1 MDMVATNSASKRRA
15 SEPEASEALAIISS
29 ANNQQNRVPTPLPY
43 LPSDYRPSPDSPRHL
58 IATQHPLTLDANQ
71 NHHQNKRH
79 RSRSIGYPLA
89 IENSATSGYGS
100 GSASSSSST
109 ANNALWSN
117 REHFELVPYREW
129 TVIARNNQKGQLVL
143 YNQDSQSVSV
153 QHYLPDQ
160 LTNIDPSVPI
170 QMKSGQENYCPY
182 CHQSMHNAAASSKS
196 KRDEPDF
203 MDHNYFRLLASSQ
216 TNTASNSPAQSRS
229 GTFSTDA
236 ERLPNI
242 NVQNLNANAFNQGYY
257 SKFFVEINKLG
268 KGFRGSVFLCEHM
281 LDGVKLGKY
290 AVKKVAIGNNHPWLV
305 RMLREVHLLER
316 LRHPNIVSY
325 KHSWL
330 EYNRLT
336 PFGPKVPCL
345 FILMECANGGNL
357 EEYFEPVSKPRKDSE
372 DTASTQSQQKRRMS
386 LKELK
391 RERIRKQYQ
400 AQEYF
405 EKEQDTTAPMTLVSR
420 RLLTITEIWSLFLDI
435 VQGLAHLHQQN
446 IVHRDLKPPNLLL
459 QYDERNRHSHQG
471 IPRVLISD
479 FGECEDLDETRIDD
493 NRTGATGTLEF
504 MAPEHVRLDPRGRN
518 TVDYSPKADMWSLGM
533 VLYFLCYSRLPY
545 SVIDDVEILRTEIL
559 SFKNVQFPASR
570 FDIYQNDTTLYADA
584 LNNPKLTSDIP
595 NELKILIRML
605 LSNDPLKRPSCNE
618 ILSKLRSI
626 RWDENSS
633 IFQDIPAEWNAA
645 STNNATSSASTS
657 GNPTATTMKS
667 PSPLNNTFAI
677 NTDNLVL
684 NSTQEES
691 YAHRSSA
698 KHRHSSSSIPDERG
712 SVSAGDNALRKR
724 QRLLS
729 KEESSKDTIMRESD
743 EEDGEKA
750 EEHVDASRLL
760 LGSPDLEQL
769 QHRWLA
775 DYHSIQIIKMVT
787 VVLKIASC
795 SYSCS
800 PYSAKPSTL
809 YPVVIFALLDFWS
822 ESNSPSFLLMAIHAS
837 ATADFI
843 SGNFGGMSQVI
854 VGQPLDTIKV
864 RLQLD
869 QGRFKGAWDCTI
881 QTVKKEGFLALY
893 KGMASPLIGIGAV
906 NALLFTA
913 NSSIKSRLQSHPDQ
927 LLSLDK
933 IAVAGAGAGVVNSIL
948 ASPVELLKI
957 KMQAQFGSKSVDGK
971 RYFTGPIDCAKYLIQ
986 RDGIAHGLF
995 RGLWATIAR
1004 EIPAYA
1010 GFYSGFEFTK
1020 RYLTQGQ
1027 EADVLQLMMSGAM
1040 GGVSYWV
1047 CSYPL
1052 DVVKSVVQNQA
1063 EPPKGLYITH
1073 VLKQIYKRDG
1083 LGGLFRGFTPTVL
1096 RSVPAAGATF
1106 TAYEL
1111 SMRAFQANGW

>member
-1 MDMVATNSASKRRA
+1 MDIIATGSASKRRA
-15 SEPEASEALAIISS
+15 SEPEASEALALISS
-29 ANNQQNRVPTPLPY
+29 ANPQQNRVPTPLPY
-43 LPSDYRPSPDSPRHL
+43 LPSDYRPSPDSPRHFV
-58 IATQHPLTLDANQ
+58 ASQHPLIFDVNQ
-71 NHHQNKRH
+71 THHQNRRQ

-89 IENSATSGYGS
+89 IENAAASGS
-100 GSASSSSST
+100 GGSAASSSSAAS
-109 ANNALWSN
+109 NAVWSN

-143 YNQDSQSVSV
+143 YNQDSQSVTV
-153 QHYLPDQ
+153 QTYLPDQ
-160 LTNIDPSVPI
+160 YTHLDPNVPI
-170 QMKSGQENYCPY
+170 QMKTSQENYCPY
-182 CHQSMHNAAASSKS
+182 CHQSMHNVASSS
-196 KRDEPDF
+196 KPKREEPDY
-203 MDHNYFRLLASSQ
+203 MDRNYFRLLASSQ
-216 TNTASNSPAQSRS
+216 TNTAANQLTALCCRASSPAQSRS

-236 ERLPNI
+236 ERPPPNMTA
-242 NVQNLNANAFNQGYY
+242 QNLNANAFNQGYY

-281 LDGVKLGKY
+281 LDSVKLGKY

-336 PFGPKVPCL
+336 PFGPEVPCL

-357 EEYFEPVSKPRKDSE
+357 EEYFEPIVVKPKEEAAESSSSAHAR
-372 DTASTQSQQKRRMS
+372 QKRRLS

-400 AQEYF
+400 AQESF
-405 EKEQDTTAPMTLVSR
+405 EKEQDTTARVTSVPR
-420 RLLTITEIWSLFLDI
+420 RLLTMTEIWSLFLDI

-459 QYDERNRHSHQG
+459 QYDERNRHGNQG

-518 TVDYSPKADMWSLGM
+518 TVDYSPRADMWSLGM

-559 SFKNVQFPASR
+559 NFKEHVCLANSVQFPASR
-570 FDIYQNDTTLYADA
+570 LDIYRNDPTLYADA
-584 LNNPKLTSDIP
+584 LSNPKINSDIP
-595 NELKILIRML
+595 NELKMLIRML
-605 LSNDPLKRPSCNE
+605 LSIDPMKRPSCNE
-618 ILSKLRSI
+618 ILSKLQSI
-626 RWDENSS
+626 RWDEKAS

-645 STNNATSSASTS
+645 PTNTASSTASATSGKTSAASI
-657 GNPTATTMKS
+657 KS
-667 PSPLNNTFAI
+667 PSPLGRSPYVI
-677 NTDNLVL
+677 NAEDLAL
-684 NSTQEES
+684 NSKQGEPYT
-691 YAHRSSA
+691 HRGA
-698 KHRHSSSSIPDERG
+698 TKHRHSSSSIPDDEG
-712 SVSAGDNALRKR
+712 SVSACDNTLRKR

-743 EEDGEKA
+743 EEEDEKA
-750 EEHVDASRLL
+750 EEHIDTPRLL
-760 LGSPDLEQL
+760 LGSPDLEEL
-769 QHRWLA
+769 QHHWLS
-775 DYHSIQIIKMVT
+775 DHHSIQIIKIIT
-787 VVLKIASC
+787 VVLKDS
-795 SYSCS
+795 
-800 PYSAKPSTL
+800 
-809 YPVVIFALLDFWS
+809 
-822 ESNSPSFLLMAIHAS
+822 
-837 ATADFI
+837 
-843 SGNFGGMSQVI
+843 FGGMSQVI

-869 QGRFKGAWDCTI
+869 QGRFKGAWDCTV
-881 QTVKKEGFLALY
+881 QTVQKEGFFALY

-906 NALLFTA
+906 NALLFAA
-913 NSSIKSRLQSHPDQ
+913 NSSIKSRLQTHPDQ
-927 LLSLDK
+927 LLPLDK
-933 IAVAGAGAGVVNSIL
+933 IALAGAGAGFVNSIL

-1010 GFYSGFEFTK
+1010 GFYTGFEATK

-1027 EADVLQLMMSGAM
+1027 EASVLQLMLSGAT
-1040 GGVSYWV
+1040 GGASYWV

-1052 DVVKSVVQNQA
+1052 DVVKSVA
-1063 EPPKGLYITH
+1063 SIAC
-1073 VLKQIYKRDG
+1073 LKWRDG
-1083 LGGLFRGFTPTVL
+1083 LGGLFRGFSPTVL
-1096 RSVPAAGATF
+1096 RSIPAAGATF

-1111 SMRAFQANGW
+1111 SIRAFQANGW